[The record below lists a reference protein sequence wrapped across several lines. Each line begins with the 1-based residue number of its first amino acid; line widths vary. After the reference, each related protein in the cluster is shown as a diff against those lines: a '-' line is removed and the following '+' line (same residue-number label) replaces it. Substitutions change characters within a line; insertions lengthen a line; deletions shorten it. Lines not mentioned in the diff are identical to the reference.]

1 MNFVEGEIQ
10 KLRPREEFLVSH
22 IQVTFCANQA
32 GHLLWLNAAWVA
44 KTGHPIINSVGR
56 HCEEFV
62 HADDVSAW
70 TRLFAEAVDGDS
82 SSQGEVRIRASDGRW
97 LWMVVTM
104 RHELAG
110 GAAGDEP
117 GVSGIMVDVSEQRA
131 TQRENSELLLAVNA
145 ALDGI
150 ARTTSEGI
158 YTHLNRAHLTM
169 FGYESE
175 SELLGKTWRAIYTES
190 EAARIEAEVFP
201 ILISKGCWSGTAT
214 AMRRDGSTFPED
226 LSLTLLPGGG
236 IICICRDATER
247 VQALNAWQQSEARWQ
262 LAAASIQE
270 GLWDFDVQTGVL
282 HLSPRWMELLGLAS
296 HELAI
301 GTDVLLTHFCRRIH
315 LDDIEGLKLAVR
327 ELLAGASDRFD
338 LEVRLKPSVG
348 SYRWLQ
354 ARGRALFD
362 SAGVATRIVGSV
374 ADIAARKA
382 QEELAARNF
391 ARERELVELK
401 SHFIA
406 MASHELRTPV
416 ATISLSV
423 ELLEKHGA
431 KMSESR
437 AETTMAHM
445 RGAASQL
452 RSIVANL
459 LILGESDDGK
469 LSCNPAPLDLRQ
481 ALLDLASDAAQVDEG
496 KHPIEVLVIPPELQ
510 VVLDAQLVRSILLNL
525 ASNACKYSPPGAL
538 VTLRGEICGNE
549 LVLQVSDRGIGIPHE
564 DQGRLF
570 SHFFRASNATE
581 AEGSGLGLVIVKR
594 CCEAH
599 GATVTCESMVGQG
612 TTFTVRFPYFS

>member
-1 MNFVEGEIQ
+1 
-10 KLRPREEFLVSH
+10 
-22 IQVTFCANQA
+22 
-32 GHLLWLNAAWVA
+32 LNTAWVS
-44 KTGHPIINSVGR
+44 KTSHPLSGSIQGPYG
-56 HCEEFV
+56 EFV
-62 HADDVSAW
+62 HADDLAAW
-70 TRLFAEAVDGDS
+70 AGLFKAAVEGGLS
-82 SSQGEVRIRASDGRW
+82 SSQGEVRFRASDGSW
-97 LWMVVTM
+97 HWMAVSL
-104 RHELAG
+104 RRELEESG
-110 GAAGDEP
+110 AGDDS
-117 GVSGIMVDVSEQRA
+117 GVAGIKADVSEQRA
-131 TQRENSELLLAVNA
+131 TRRENSELLLAINA
-145 ALDGI
+145 AMDGI
-150 ARTTSEGI
+150 ARTTSDGV

-175 SELLGKTWRAIYTES
+175 SELLGKTWQAVYSES

-201 ILISKGCWSGTAT
+201 ILISEGCWSGTAT
-214 AMRRDGSTFPED
+214 AKRRDGSTFPED
-226 LSLTLLPGGG
+226 LSLTLLPGGD

-270 GLWDFDVQTGVL
+270 GLWDFDVQSGVL

-301 GTDVLLTHFCRRIH
+301 STDVILRHSWRRIH
-315 LDDIEGLKLAVR
+315 PDDIEELTRSVR
-327 ELLAGASDRFD
+327 GLLAGDSDRFD
-338 LEVRLKPSVG
+338 LEVRVQPSSG
-348 SYRWLQ
+348 AHRWLQ

-362 SAGVATRIVGSV
+362 SHGVVTRIVGSV

-423 ELLEKHGA
+423 ELMEKHGA
-431 KMSESR
+431 RLTESR
-437 AETTMAHM
+437 KEITLAHM

-452 RSIVANL
+452 RAIVANL
-459 LILGESDDGK
+459 LILGESDEGK
-469 LSCNPAPLDLRQ
+469 LSCNPAPLNLQ
-481 ALLDLASDAAQVDEG
+481 HALLEIASDAAKVDEG
-496 KHPIEVLVIPPELQ
+496 NHPIEVVGMPPELE
-510 VVLDAQLVRSILLNL
+510 VVLDTQLVRSILLNL
-525 ASNACKYSPPGAL
+525 TSNACKYSPHGAL
-538 VTLRGEICGNE
+538 VTLSGELIEGE
-549 LVLQVSDRGIGIPHE
+549 LVLQVIDRGIGIPQE

-570 SHFFRASNATE
+570 THFFRASNVTE

-599 GATVTCESMVGQG
+599 GASVSCQSMVGEG
-612 TTFTVRFPYFS
+612 TTFTVRIPQAL